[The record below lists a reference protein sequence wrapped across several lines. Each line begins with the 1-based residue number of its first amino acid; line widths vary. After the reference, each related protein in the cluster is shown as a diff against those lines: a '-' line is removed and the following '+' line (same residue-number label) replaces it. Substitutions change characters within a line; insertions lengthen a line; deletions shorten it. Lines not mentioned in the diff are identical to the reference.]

1 MRCLRFLS
9 FLAVLGALVQPSI
22 STGQSTQIA
31 PRITTPVN
39 ESSLVTLTGNVSSR
53 ARAEFDL
60 GAASPSTQL
69 SHVRLML
76 SRSSAQEAALN
87 RYLADL
93 QDKSSPNYHKWLT
106 PAQFGKL
113 YGPADSD
120 IAAIVSWLQSQG
132 LRVDGVS
139 SGRTNIAF
147 SGSIAQIER
156 ALHTSIHSYQANGE
170 QFFSNNSN
178 PKIPAALAGVVSGV
192 ARLNTI
198 RPRPQH
204 VVNRLGKYDP
214 ATHRMKAAQPFQ
226 PRRPRAQM
234 STGSGTTDDPYL
246 LFMVPGDAAT
256 IYDTPN
262 SLNAAFT
269 TGTSITGS
277 GVTIGVGGDAVIQA
291 STVANYRNRFLGDS
305 NQPIITNVD
314 NTTSTTD
321 TDEAYIDTELAG
333 GLAPGATIHFYTAS
347 TLDIAIEQMLAD
359 NSVDIFSLSFGEC
372 ELQLTTAENALISSW
387 WQQAATQGIAV
398 TVATGDNGSAGCDNN
413 STETAATSG
422 LAVSGYAST
431 PYNIAVGGTDL
442 IGLFDQST
450 FSTYVLLP
458 TDPNANA
465 AATLYRTALQYI
477 PESTWNDSTSVD
489 TTWDANVPFTD
500 PKTGANNINAGS
512 GGASTCSTNTSTD
525 AAIGTC
531 TGGYGKPAWQTGI
544 GVPADAVRDIP
555 DISLMSGGGGD
566 NASWLV
572 CTDDVGQ
579 NSAMP
584 PVNVTAD
591 CTDQSDKQFY
601 FFGFGGTSTASPA
614 FAGILALVQN
624 ACSLPSSTT
633 CSAGRLGQAAKQL
646 YDLYNG
652 GGAGSFNDIT
662 VGNNSVLCASGTSSD
677 CVLNSQGNFFLNDY
691 DSTAGYDL
699 ATGLG
704 SVDVTKL
711 INFWGSAAGD
721 SPVTVTV
728 TPASSTVDTITS
740 LAVNVVVADPTNLSA
755 PTGNVAIS
763 GGGYVAPLPAV
774 TLTTVTGSSCGPTAT
789 STTTCGVGTFTIPA
803 GKLKAGTDTLTVIY
817 NGDTVDTTYSVGTGT
832 ASVTVSKV
840 ASSLTVVPAST
851 TIPPPAALV
860 VTGTVSGGGP
870 KPTGTVTLTGG
881 GYTSPA
887 TTLSGG
893 NYSIT
898 IPANSLALGA
908 DTLTVNYSGDNIYNT
923 STNTAPVTVPGF
935 TLSATPLSFT
945 AGAATGNASTVTVTP
960 VGGYTGTITLT
971 AAVTAAPA
979 GAVSAP
985 TFTGSTVAITNGS
998 AQTGTITVATSPI
1011 PSFVRASGS
1020 IAWFKAA
1027 GGTTILGLL
1036 FFFLPLGTRR
1046 GRKILGVVVL
1056 VAASAFTIAGCGISV
1071 HTGGGGGSKTTP
1083 SVTVSPAKG
1092 VIATTDTLSVAVSV
1106 SGGSSAATGTVTL
1119 SSGSY
1124 SSAATTLATGAAT
1137 IVVPGGKL
1145 AVGTQ
1150 TLTASYSGDSNF
1162 NTATGTGSVKVGA
1175 PATTAGSYTVTVT
1188 GVGSDAAATMAPTTF
1203 TMTVN

>member
-53 ARAEFDL
+53 ARTEFDL

-87 RYLADL
+87 KYLADL

-120 IAAIVSWLQSQG
+120 IAAIVAWLQSHG
-132 LRVDGVS
+132 LHVDGVS

-147 SGSIAQIER
+147 TGSVAQIER
-156 ALHTSIHSYQANGE
+156 ALHTSIHSYQAHGE

-198 RPRPQH
+198 RPKPQH
-204 VVNRLGKYDP
+204 VANRLGVYDP
-214 ATHRMKAAQPFQ
+214 ATHRMKAAQPF
-226 PRRPRAQM
+226 PSRRPRAQM
-234 STGSGTTDDPYL
+234 TTGSGTTDDPYL

-256 IYDTPN
+256 IYDSPN
-262 SLNAAFT
+262 SLNANFT

-277 GVTIGVGGDAVIQA
+277 GVTIGVGGDAVIQG
-291 STVANYRNRFLGDS
+291 STVASFRNRFLGDS
-305 NQPIITNVD
+305 NQPVITNVD
-314 NTTSTTD
+314 NTTSTND

-398 TVATGDNGSAGCDNN
+398 TVATGDNGSAGCDDNT
-413 STETAATSG
+413 TETAATNG

-442 IGLFDQST
+442 IGLLDQT
-450 FSTYVLLP
+450 KFTTYVS
-458 TDPNANA
+458 DPSANSG
-465 AATLYRTALQYI
+465 TSYYRTALQYI
-477 PESTWNDSTSVD
+477 PESTWNDSTAVD

-500 PKTGANNINAGS
+500 PTSGANNINAGS

-531 TGGYGKPAWQTGI
+531 TSGYAKPAWQTGI
-544 GVPADAVRDIP
+544 GVPADALRDIP
-555 DISLMSGGGGD
+555 DISLMSGAGGD

-572 CTDDVGQ
+572 CTDDVGP
-579 NSAMP
+579 NSATP

-601 FFGFGGTSTASPA
+601 FFGFGGTSTAAPA

-624 ACSLPSSTT
+624 ACSLAAPTK
-633 CSAGRLGQAAKQL
+633 CSRGRLGQAAKQF
-646 YDLYNG
+646 YDIYNG
-652 GGAGSFNDIT
+652 AGAASIFNDIT
-662 VGNNSVLCASGTSSD
+662 VGNNSVLCASGSPD
-677 CVLNSQGNFFLNDY
+677 CAMNSAGNFFLTGVDTT
-691 DSTAGYDL
+691 DFDAAVGYDR

-704 SVDVTKL
+704 SVDVSQL
-711 INFWGSAAGD
+711 IAYWGTATGD
-721 SPVTVTV
+721 SPVIVTV
-728 TPASSTVDTITS
+728 TPDHTTVDAITPIHVS
-740 LAVNVVVADPTNLSA
+740 VSVTDPSNLGT
-755 PTGNVAIS
+755 PTGSVSIS
-763 GGGYVAPLPAV
+763 GSGYVAPLPAV
-774 TLTTVTGSSCGPTAT
+774 TLDGTGNAT
-789 STTTCGVGTFTIPA
+789 LTIPA
-803 GKLKAGTDTLTVIY
+803 GALKAGTDTLTVIY
-817 NGDTVDTTYSVGTGT
+817 NGDTTDGTYSIGTGT
-832 ASVTVSKV
+832 A
-840 ASSLTVVPAST
+840 
-851 TIPPPAALV
+851 
-860 VTGTVSGGGP
+860 
-870 KPTGTVTLTGG
+870 
-881 GYTSPA
+881 
-887 TTLSGG
+887 
-893 NYSIT
+893 
-898 IPANSLALGA
+898 
-908 DTLTVNYSGDNIYNT
+908 TVN
-923 STNTAPVTVPGF
+923 VQGF
-935 TLSATPLSFT
+935 MLSATPLSLT
-945 AGAATGNASTVTVTP
+945 AGASTGNASMVTVTP
-960 VGGYTGTITLT
+960 LGGYAGTVTLT
-971 AAVTAAPA
+971 AMVSSAPS
-979 GAVSAP
+979 GAVSTP
-985 TFTGSTVAITNGS
+985 TFTISPSTLTFTSGTATPQT
-998 AQTGTITVATSPI
+998 AQITVATNPI
-1011 PSFVRASGS
+1011 PSYVRAPGNSGV
-1020 IAWFKAA
+1020 AWFKAA

-1046 GRKILGVVVL
+1046 GRKILGVLVL

-1106 SGGSSAATGTVTL
+1106 SGGTSAATGTVTL
-1119 SSGSY
+1119 NSGSY

-1137 IVVPGGKL
+1137 IVVPAGKL

-1162 NTATGTGSVKVGA
+1162 NTATGTGTVKVGA

-1188 GVGSDAAATMAPTTF
+1188 GVGSDAAATTAPTTF

>member
-9 FLAVLGALVQPSI
+9 YLAVLGALVQPSI

-87 RYLADL
+87 KYLADL

-156 ALHTSIHSYQANGE
+156 ALHTSIHSYQAHGE

-204 VVNRLGKYDP
+204 VANRLGKYDP
-214 ATHRMKAAQPFQ
+214 ATHRLKAAQPFQ
-226 PRRPRAQM
+226 SRRPRAQM
-234 STGSGTTDDPYL
+234 TTGSGTISDPYM

-256 IYDTPN
+256 IYDSPN

-277 GVTIGVGGDAVIQA
+277 GVTIGVGGDAVIQG
-291 STVANYRNRFLGDS
+291 STVASYRNRFLGDS

-314 NTTSTTD
+314 NTTATGD

-359 NSVDIFSLSFGEC
+359 NSVDIFTLSFGEC
-372 ELQLTTAENALISSW
+372 ELSLTTAENALISSW

-398 TVATGDNGSAGCDNN
+398 TVATGDNGSAGCDDN
-413 STETAATSG
+413 STETSATNG

-442 IGLFDQST
+442 IGLLDQST
-450 FSTYVLLP
+450 FTTYVS
-458 TDPNANA
+458 DPSANSG
-465 AATLYRTALQYI
+465 TNFYRTALQYI
-477 PESTWNDSTSVD
+477 PESTWNDSTATDGVL
-489 TTWDANVPFTD
+489 DANIPFTD
-500 PKTGANNINAGS
+500 PTSGANNINAAS
-512 GGASTCSTNTSTD
+512 GGVSTCSTNTSTD
-525 AAIGTC
+525 AVIGTC
-531 TGGYGKPAWQTGI
+531 TSGYIKPAWQTGT
-544 GVPADAVRDIP
+544 GVPDSVSDPVNGGFRDIP

-572 CTDDVGQ
+572 CTDDVGP
-579 NSAMP
+579 NSATP

-614 FAGILALVQN
+614 FAGILAMVQQGYN
-624 ACSLPSSTT
+624 K
-633 CSAGRLGQAAKQL
+633 GRLGQAAKQL

-652 GGAGSFNDIT
+652 GGAGSIFKDIT
-662 VGNNSVLCASGTSSD
+662 VGNNSVYCASGTPN
-677 CVLNSQGNFFLNDY
+677 CQLNVAGGSLFLTGY
-691 DSTAGYDL
+691 DTTTGYDL

-704 SVDVTKL
+704 SVDVSQL
-711 INFWGSAAGD
+711 VANWGTTES
-721 SPVTVTV
+721 SVTVTV
-728 TPASSTVDTITS
+728 TPASTTVDTIHPLS
-740 LAVNVVVADPTNLSA
+740 VSVAVTDASTTPLGIPS
-755 PTGNVAIS
+755 GNVSIS
-763 GGGYVAPLPAV
+763 GGGYIAPKVPATV
-774 TLTTVTGSSCGPTAT
+774 TLDASGKA
-789 STTTCGVGTFTIPA
+789 TFTIPA
-803 GKLKAGTDTLTVIY
+803 GSLKAGTDTLTVIY
-817 NGDTVDTTYSVGTGT
+817 NGDTTDGTYSVGTGT
-832 ASVTVSKV
+832 ATVTVSKV
-840 ASSLTVVPAST
+840 TSSLTVVPAST
-851 TIPPPAALV
+851 TIPPSAALV
-860 VTGTVSGGGP
+860 VTGTVSGAGP
-870 KPTGTVTLTGG
+870 KPTGTVTLTGA

-887 TTLSGG
+887 ATLSGG

-923 STNTAPVTVPGF
+923 STNTAPVSVPGF

-960 VGGYTGTITLT
+960 IGGYTGTITLT

-985 TFTGSTVAITNGS
+985 TLTGSTVMITNGS

-1011 PSFVRASGS
+1011 PSYVRAPGS

-1027 GGTTILGLL
+1027 GGTTILGLM

-1046 GRKILGVVVL
+1046 GRKILGVLVL

-1092 VIATTDTLSVAVSV
+1092 VIATTDMLSVAVSV
-1106 SGGSSAATGTVTL
+1106 SGGSSAATGSVTL

-1137 IVVPGGKL
+1137 IVVPAGKL

-1162 NTATGTGSVKVGA
+1162 NAATGTGSVKVGA

-1188 GVGSDAAATMAPTTF
+1188 GVGSDAAGTTAPTTF

>member
-9 FLAVLGALVQPSI
+9 FLAVLGVLVQPSI

-31 PRITTPVN
+31 PRITAPVN

-76 SRSSAQEAALN
+76 SRTSAQEAALN
-87 RYLADL
+87 KYLADL

-120 IAAIVSWLQSQG
+120 IAAIVAWLQSQG

-147 SGSIAQIER
+147 SGSVAQIER
-156 ALHTSIHSYQANGE
+156 ALHTSIHSYRANGE

-192 ARLNTI
+192 ARLNTL

-204 VVNRLGKYDP
+204 VVNRLGLYDP
-214 ATHRMKAAQPFQ
+214 ATHRLKAAVPSQS
-226 PRRPRAQM
+226 RRPKAELT
-234 STGSGTTDDPYL
+234 TGSGTTADPYQL
-246 LFMVPGDAAT
+246 YIVPGDAAT

-262 SLNAAFT
+262 TTLNANFT

-291 STVANYRNRFLGDS
+291 TTVASYRNRFLGDS

-314 NTTSTTD
+314 NTTATGD

-359 NSVDIFSLSFGEC
+359 NSVDIFSLSFGQC
-372 ELQLTTAENALISSW
+372 ELQLTTAENALINGW

-398 TVATGDNGSAGCDNN
+398 TVATGDNGSAGCDDN
-413 STETAATSG
+413 SATDPIASNG
-422 LAVSGYAST
+422 LMVSGYAST
-431 PYNIAVGGTDL
+431 PYNLAVGGTDL
-442 IGLFDQST
+442 IGLLDQTT
-450 FSTYVLLP
+450 FTTYVS
-458 TDPNANA
+458 DPSANSG
-465 AATLYRTALQYI
+465 TSLYRTAMKYI
-477 PESTWNDSTSVD
+477 PESTWNDSTVAD
-489 TTWDANVPFTD
+489 GVLDNNIPFTD
-500 PKTGANNINAGS
+500 PTSGTNNINAGS
-512 GGASTCSTNTSTD
+512 GGASTCSANTSTD
-525 AAIGTC
+525 ALVGAC

-544 GVPADAVRDIP
+544 GVPADTLRDIP
-555 DISLMSGGGGD
+555 DISLMSGAGGD

-572 CTDDVGQ
+572 CTDDVGP
-579 NSAMP
+579 NSATP
-584 PVNVTAD
+584 PVNVTSD
-591 CTDQSDKQFY
+591 CTNQSDGQFY
-601 FFGFGGTSTASPA
+601 FFGFGGTSTAAPA
-614 FAGILALVQN
+614 FAGILAIVQQ
-624 ACSLPSSTT
+624 SSN
-633 CSAGRLGQAAKQL
+633 AGRLGQAAKQL

-652 GGAGSFNDIT
+652 AGAPLIFNDIT
-662 VGNNSVLCASGTSSD
+662 VGNNSVYCASGSQD
-677 CVLNSQGNFFLNDY
+677 CALNGAGSYFLTGY
-691 DSTAGYDL
+691 DSTIGYDL

-704 SVDVTKL
+704 SVDVNQL
-711 INFWGSAAGD
+711 LAYWGTATGD
-721 SPVTVTV
+721 SPVKVTVTPTPSNTVDTITPLQVTVTV
-728 TPASSTVDTITS
+728 T
-740 LAVNVVVADPTNLSA
+740 DPSNLGL
-755 PTGNVAIS
+755 PTGNVTIS
-763 GGGYVAPLPAV
+763 GGGYTSPQPAIALV
-774 TLTTVTGSSCGPTAT
+774 PTVPPSSYTQTA
-789 STTTCGVGTFTIPA
+789 TFTIPA
-803 GKLKAGTDTLTVIY
+803 GKLAAGTDTLTVLY
-817 NGDTVDTTYSVGTGT
+817 NGDTTDTTYSVGTGT
-832 ASVTVSKV
+832 ASVTVNKV
-840 ASSLTVVPAST
+840 ASSLTVTAPSSNPAT
-851 TIPPPAALV
+851 APLV

-870 KPTGTVTLTGG
+870 APTGTVSLTTP
-881 GYTSPA
+881 GYTSA
-887 TTLSGG
+887 AATLSSG

-898 IPANSLALGA
+898 IPANTLAIGTY
-908 DTLTVNYSGDNIYNT
+908 TLTVNYSGDAIYNP
-923 STNTAPVTVPGF
+923 SNKTAPVNVPGF

-945 AGAATGNASTVTVTP
+945 AGASTGNASTVTVTP
-960 VGGYTGTITLT
+960 VAGYAGTVTFT
-971 AAVTAAPA
+971 AMVTSAPA

-985 TFTGSTVAITNGS
+985 TFTISPSTGLTFASGTATPQT
-998 AQTGTITVATSPI
+998 AQITVASTPI
-1011 PSFVRASGS
+1011 PSYVRAPGS
-1020 IAWFKAA
+1020 MAWFKAA

-1046 GRKILGVVVL
+1046 GRRILSVL
-1056 VAASAFTIAGCGISV
+1056 ALVFAVGFTIAGCGGGGSGS
-1071 HTGGGGGSKTTP
+1071 GGGGGGKTTP
-1083 SVTVSPAKG
+1083 SVTVSPTPT
-1092 VIATTDTLSVAVSV
+1092 VIATTDKLSVSVSV
-1106 SGGSSAATGTVTL
+1106 SGGTSTATGTVTL
-1119 SSGSY
+1119 SSGTY
-1124 SSAATTLATGAAT
+1124 KSSATNLASGAAT
-1137 IVVPGGKL
+1137 IVVPASTL
-1145 AVGTQ
+1145 PVGTQ

-1188 GVGSDAAATMAPTTF
+1188 GVGSDAASTTAPTTF

>member
-1 MRCLRFLS
+1 MRCLRVLS
-9 FLAVLGALVQPSI
+9 LLAVLGVLVYPTI

-31 PRITTPVN
+31 PRITSPVN

-76 SRSSAQEAALN
+76 SRTSAQEAALN
-87 RYLADL
+87 KYLADL
-93 QDKSSPNYHKWLT
+93 QDKSSPNYHKWLA

-120 IAAIVSWLQSQG
+120 VAAIVAWLQSRR

-147 SGSIAQIER
+147 SGSVAQIEQ
-156 ALHTSIHSYQANGE
+156 AFHTSIHSYQAHGE

-204 VVNRLGKYDP
+204 AANQLGVYDP
-214 ATHRMKAAQPFQ
+214 ATHRLKAAQPSQ
-226 PRRPRAQM
+226 SRRPKAELT
-234 STGSGTTDDPYL
+234 TGSGTTADPYQ
-246 LFMVPGDAAT
+246 LFIVPGDAAT

-262 SLNAAFT
+262 TTLNANFT
-269 TGTSITGS
+269 SGTSITGS
-277 GVTIGVGGDAVIQA
+277 GVTIGVGGDAAIQA
-291 STVANYRNRFLGDS
+291 STVVSYRNRFLGDS
-305 NQPIITNVD
+305 NPPIITNVD

-359 NSVDIFSLSFGEC
+359 NSVDIFSLSFGQC
-372 ELQLTTAENALISSW
+372 ELSLTTPENALINGW

-422 LAVSGYAST
+422 FAVSGYAST
-431 PYNIAVGGTDL
+431 PFNIAVGGTDL
-442 IGLFDQST
+442 IGLLDQST
-450 FSTYVLLP
+450 FTTYVS
-458 TDPNANA
+458 DPSANSGT
-465 AATLYRTALQYI
+465 TLYRTAQKYI
-477 PESTWNDSTSVD
+477 PESTWNDSTTTD
-489 TTWDANVPFTD
+489 TTLDSNVAFTD
-500 PKTGANNINAGS
+500 PTSGATNINAGS
-512 GGASTCSTNTSTD
+512 GGSSSCSTNTSTD

-531 TGGYGKPAWQTGI
+531 TSGYGKPAWQTGV
-544 GVPADAVRDIP
+544 GVPGDAVRDIP
-555 DISLMSGGGGD
+555 DISLMSGAGGD

-572 CTDDVGQ
+572 CTDDVGP
-579 NSAMP
+579 NSATP
-584 PVNVTAD
+584 PVNVAAD
-591 CTDQSDKQFY
+591 CTIQSDGQFY

-614 FAGILALVQN
+614 FAGILAIVQQ
-624 ACSLPSSTT
+624 SSNN
-633 CSAGRLGQAAKQL
+633 GRLGQAAKQL

-652 GGAGSFNDIT
+652 AGAPLIFNDIT
-662 VGNNSVLCASGTSSD
+662 VGNNSVYCASGSPD
-677 CVLNSQGNFFLNDY
+677 CALNGAGSYFLTQFD
-691 DSTAGYDL
+691 TTIGYDL

-704 SVDVTKL
+704 SVDVNQL
-711 INFWGSAAGD
+711 IAYWGTATGD
-721 SPVTVTV
+721 SPVKVTV
-728 TPASSTVDTITS
+728 TPTPSNTVDTITP
-740 LAVNVVVADPTNLSA
+740 LQVRVAVTDPANLGTPS
-755 PTGNVAIS
+755 GNVTIS
-763 GGGYVAPLPAV
+763 GGGYVAPLPAKAV
-774 TLTTVTGSSCGPTAT
+774 DASGNATL
-789 STTTCGVGTFTIPA
+789 TIPA
-803 GKLKAGTDTLTVIY
+803 GALKAGTDTLTVLY
-817 NGDTVDTTYSVGTGT
+817 NGDTTDGTYSVGTGT

-840 ASSLTVVPAST
+840 SSSLTITAPSSNPST
-851 TIPPPAALV
+851 APLV

-870 KPTGTVTLTGG
+870 APTGTVTVTTAGFTSAAATLT
-881 GYTSPA
+881 
-887 TTLSGG
+887 GG

-898 IPANSLALGA
+898 IPANTLAIGTY
-908 DTLTVNYSGDNIYNT
+908 TLTVNYSGDAIYNT
-923 STNTAPVTVPGF
+923 SNNTAPVNVPGF

-945 AGAATGNASTVTVTP
+945 AGASTGNASTVTVTP
-960 VGGYTGTITLT
+960 AGGYTGTITLS
-971 AAVTAAPA
+971 AVVTAAPA

-998 AQTGTITVATSPI
+998 PQTGTITIATTPI
-1011 PSFVRASGS
+1011 PSYVRASGS
-1020 IAWFKAA
+1020 GIAWFKAA

-1046 GRKILGVVVL
+1046 GRKILSLIAL
-1056 VAASAFTIAGCGISV
+1056 VFAVGFTIAGCGGGGSSS
-1071 HTGGGGGSKTTP
+1071 GGGGGKTTP

-1106 SGGSSAATGTVTL
+1106 SGGTSAATGTVTL
-1119 SSGSY
+1119 SSGTY
-1124 SSAATTLATGAAT
+1124 KSSATTLASGAAT
-1137 IVVPGGKL
+1137 IVVPAGKL
-1145 AVGTQ
+1145 AIGTQ
-1150 TLTASYSGDSNF
+1150 TLSASYSGDSNF
-1162 NTATGTGSVKVGA
+1162 NSATGTGTVKVGA
-1175 PATTAGSYTVTVT
+1175 PATTAGTYTVTVT
-1188 GVGSDAAATMAPTTF
+1188 ATGNDAAATTVPTTF

>member
-372 ELQLTTAENALISSW
+372 ELQLTTAENALISSR

-442 IGLFDQST
+442 IGLLDQST

-489 TTWDANVPFTD
+489 TTWDANIPFTD

-525 AAIGTC
+525 AVIGTC
-531 TGGYGKPAWQTGI
+531 TSGYIKPAWQIGT
-544 GVPADAVRDIP
+544 GVPDSVSDPVNGGFRDIP

-572 CTDDVGQ
+572 CTDDVGL
-579 NSAMP
+579 NSANP

-614 FAGILALVQN
+614 FAGILAMVQQH
-624 ACSLPSSTT
+624 SG
-633 CSAGRLGQAAKQL
+633 GRLGQAAKQL

-652 GGAGSFNDIT
+652 GGAASIFKDIT
-662 VGNNSVLCASGTSSD
+662 VGNNSVYCASGSTD
-677 CVLNSQGNFFLNDY
+677 CAVNTAGNFFLTGFD
-691 DSTAGYDL
+691 TTVGYDL

-704 SVDVTKL
+704 SVDVSNL
-711 INFWGSAAGD
+711 IANWGLATSNAPA
-721 SPVTVTV
+721 PVVVTV
-728 TPASSTVDTITS
+728 TPDHTTVDKITPLHVS
-740 LAVNVVVADPTNLSA
+740 VTVTDPSNLGTPS
-755 PTGNVAIS
+755 GSVSIS
-763 GGGYVAPLPAV
+763 GNGYVAPLPAV
-774 TLTTVTGSSCGPTAT
+774 ILDATGKATL
-789 STTTCGVGTFTIPA
+789 TIPA
-803 GKLKAGTDTLTVIY
+803 GALKAGTDTLTVIY
-817 NGDTVDTTYSVGTGT
+817 NGDTTDGTYSVGTGT
-832 ASVTVSKV
+832 A
-840 ASSLTVVPAST
+840 
-851 TIPPPAALV
+851 
-860 VTGTVSGGGP
+860 
-870 KPTGTVTLTGG
+870 
-881 GYTSPA
+881 
-887 TTLSGG
+887 
-893 NYSIT
+893 
-898 IPANSLALGA
+898 
-908 DTLTVNYSGDNIYNT
+908 TVN
-923 STNTAPVTVPGF
+923 VQGF
-935 TLSATPLSFT
+935 MLSATPLTIT
-945 AGAATGNASTVTVTP
+945 AGAFTGNASTITVTP
-960 VGGYTGTITLT
+960 LGGYAGTLTLT
-971 AAVTAAPA
+971 ATVTSAPS

-985 TFTGSTVAITNGS
+985 TITVSPSTLTFTS
-998 AQTGTITVATSPI
+998 GTATPQMSQVTVATTPI
-1011 PSFVRASGS
+1011 PSYVRAPGSSG

-1046 GRKILGVVVL
+1046 GRKILGVLVL

-1083 SVTVSPAKG
+1083 SVTVSPTPT
-1092 VIATTDTLSVAVSV
+1092 VIATTDQLSVAVSV

-1124 SSAATTLATGAAT
+1124 SSAATTLAAGAAT
-1137 IVVPGGKL
+1137 IVVPAGKL
-1145 AVGTQ
+1145 SVGTQ

-1188 GVGSDAAATMAPTTF
+1188 GVGSDAAATTALTTF

>member
-53 ARAEFDL
+53 ARTEFDL

-87 RYLADL
+87 KYLADL

-106 PAQFGKL
+106 PAQFGKI

-120 IAAIVSWLQSQG
+120 IAAIVAWLQSQG

-147 SGSIAQIER
+147 SGSVAQIER
-156 ALHTSIHSYQANGE
+156 ALHTSIHSYQAHGE

-198 RPRPQH
+198 RPKPQH
-204 VVNRLGKYDP
+204 VANQLGIYDP
-214 ATHRMKAAQPFQ
+214 ATHRLKAAVPSES
-226 PRRPRAQM
+226 RRPKAELT
-234 STGSGTTDDPYL
+234 TGTGTTNAPPYT
-246 LFMVPGDAAT
+246 FYMVPGDAAT
-256 IYDTPN
+256 IYDSPN
-262 SLNAAFT
+262 TLNASFT

-277 GVTIGVGGDAVIQA
+277 GVTIGVGGVGLIQA
-291 STVANYRNRFLGDS
+291 STVVNYRNRFLGDS
-305 NQPIITNVD
+305 NQPIINNVD
-314 NTTSTTD
+314 GKASTTD
-321 TDEAYIDTELAG
+321 TVSIDEGYIDTELAG

-347 TLDIAIEQMLAD
+347 TLDVAIEQMLAD

-398 TVATGDNGSAGCDNN
+398 TVATGDNGSAGCDVNLKTDAVASN
-413 STETAATSG
+413 G
-422 LAVSGYAST
+422 LMVSGYAST
-431 PYNIAVGGTDL
+431 PYNIAVGGTDF
-442 IGLFDQST
+442 IGLVDPTT
-450 FSTYVLLP
+450 FGTYVQ
-458 TDPNANA
+458 DPSVSTAT
-465 AATLYRTALQYI
+465 TLYRTALQYI
-477 PESTWNDSTSVD
+477 PESTWNDSTA
-489 TTWDANVPFTD
+489 ANGMFADNLPLIGDQV
-500 PKTGANNINAGS
+500 INAGS

-525 AAIGTC
+525 TVVGNC
-531 TGGYGKPAWQTGI
+531 TSGYVKPYWQTGP
-544 GVPADAVRDIP
+544 GVPDSVSDPVNGSFRDIP
-555 DISLMSGGGGD
+555 DISLMSGAGGN
-566 NASWLV
+566 NASWAV
-572 CTDDVGQ
+572 CTDDLDPSSNQ
-579 NSAMP
+579 
-584 PVNVTAD
+584 TAN
-591 CTDQSDKQFY
+591 CTDLPDGTGFY
-601 FFGFGGTSTASPA
+601 FMPFGGTSTAAPA
-614 FAGILALVQN
+614 LAGILAMAQQSN
-624 ACSLPSSTT
+624 NK
-633 CSAGRLGQAAKQL
+633 GRLGQAARQL

-652 GGAGSFNDIT
+652 PAASSIFHDIT
-662 VGNNSVLCASGTSSD
+662 IGNNSVYCASGTPD
-677 CVLNSQGNFFLNDY
+677 CDPTNFFLTGY
-691 DSTAGYDL
+691 DATTGYDL

-704 SVDVTKL
+704 SVDVSQL
-711 INFWGSAAGD
+711 VANWGTTES
-721 SPVTVTV
+721 SVTVTV
-728 TPASSTVDTITS
+728 TPASSTVDTLHS
-740 LAVNVVVADPTNLSA
+740 LSVSVAVADASTTPLGIPS
-755 PTGNVAIS
+755 GNVSIS

-774 TLTTVTGSSCGPTAT
+774 TLDASGNAT
-789 STTTCGVGTFTIPA
+789 LTIPA
-803 GKLKAGTDTLTVIY
+803 GALKAGTDTLTVIY
-817 NGDTVDTTYSVGTGT
+817 NGDTTDLTYSVGTGT

-840 ASSLTVVPAST
+840 TSSLTVVPASS
-851 TIPPPAALV
+851 TIPPSAALV

-887 TTLSGG
+887 ATLSGG

-898 IPANSLALGA
+898 IPANSLALGT

-923 STNTAPVTVPGF
+923 SSNTAPVNVPGF
-935 TLSATPLSFT
+935 TLAATPLSFT

-985 TFTGSTVAITNGS
+985 NLTGSTVTITNGS

-1011 PSFVRASGS
+1011 PSYVRAPGS

-1046 GRKILGVVVL
+1046 GRKILGVLVL

-1071 HTGGGGGSKTTP
+1071 HTGGGGGNKTTP

-1124 SSAATTLATGAAT
+1124 NSAATTLAAGAAT
-1137 IVVPGGKL
+1137 IVVPAGKL

-1150 TLTASYSGDSNF
+1150 TLTASYSGDGNF

-1175 PATTAGSYTVTVT
+1175 AATTAGSYTVTVT
-1188 GVGSDAAATMAPTTF
+1188 GVGSDAAATTAPTTF